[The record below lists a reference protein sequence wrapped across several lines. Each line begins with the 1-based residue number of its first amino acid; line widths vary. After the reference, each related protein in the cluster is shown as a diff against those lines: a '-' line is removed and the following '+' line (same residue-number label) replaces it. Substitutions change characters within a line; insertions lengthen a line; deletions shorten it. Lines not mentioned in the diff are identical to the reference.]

1 MQQLLTIL
9 HILISICVIILVL
22 IQHGKGGD
30 IGANFGSGASQ
41 TMFGSQ
47 GSTPFLVKLTG
58 GLALSFFITSSLL
71 TFVVGKQSHQG
82 VGVPIP
88 AVVMPQPATEQ
99 IPTTRGNNPSPPLE
113 H

>member
-9 HILISICVIILVL
+9 HILIAFCVIILVL
-22 IQHGKGGD
+22 IQHGKGAD

-58 GLALSFFITSSLL
+58 GLALSFFITSAVLS
-71 TFVVGKQSHQG
+71 FVVGKQSHQG
-82 VGVPIP
+82 AGVSIP
-88 AVVMPQPATEQ
+88 AVIMPEPATEQ
-99 IPTTRGNNPSPPLE
+99 IPTQTGQ
-113 H
+113 

>member
-9 HILISICVIILVL
+9 HILIAICVIILVL
-22 IQHGKGGD
+22 IQHGKGAD

-58 GLALSFFITSSLL
+58 GLALLFFVTSAVLS
-71 TFVVGKQSHQG
+71 FVVGKQSHHG

-88 AVVMPQPATEQ
+88 TVVMPQPATEQ
-99 IPTTRGNNPSPPLE
+99 IPTSNNK
-113 H
+113 